1 MSASLTAQQA
11 ANFDHVTSLAPP
23 RTRVR
28 LDLSDD
34 RQYEHAVAMHTLA
47 GQTPEEF
54 PGLHKALA
62 LARDAH
68 LAEGPPPL
76 SASDDQGFTTGAV
89 VSEITRVINTQNAG
103 AAGFSS
109 VLGGSPM
116 LLNALIVKDQNAN
129 VLAKGQSSQYGDG
142 TYLGVTTGTADA
154 LQITAQMTGI
164 LMYTYQSPQSGQ
176 VITEHVTVA
185 TSTAPTADPVITQ
198 PVKRAGTP
206 GPQLRIGLGRG
217 NGATND
223 VDYWFWQGQQSTT
236 YAVPLCTTI
245 PFDGTVLTPVSANVQ
260 AIGSLARGSSAPAP
274 DPGPKGGV
282 LQISDAQVLNIL
294 NSTQAS
300 GSQLTVTMPAATS
313 STDPGN
319 PIVWIPAPWDTSEQ
333 TYFYLQLIVNLQG
346 QSLPAIA
353 QIMSS
358 SQGDVDALD
367 GLATIPPI
375 QFVFHCLAEGTAI
388 TLADGTTKA
397 IEALTAEDLVRRP
410 DGDAPV
416 VSTMLGNHAGEV
428 VRLRA
433 GDRELVLSHGHLVL
447 TPNGVVPAYELSPGD
462 EVVLEDGPATLDEA
476 GVEAFD
482 GLLANA
488 SLSAPDEPADPA
500 RNVMIANGFVVGDYE
515 LQVQDARARRDDP
528 ERILSTLDPVFHE
541 DFRRHHTPSAA

>member
-1 MSASLTAQQA
+1 MSTSLTAQQA
-11 ANFDHVTSLAPP
+11 ANFDHVASLAPP

-62 LARDAH
+62 QARDTH

-76 SASDDQGFTTGAV
+76 SVSDDEGFTTGAV
-89 VSEITRVINTQNAG
+89 VSEITRVVDTQNAG

-109 VLGGSPM
+109 VLGGSPV

-129 VLAKGQSSQYGDG
+129 VLATGQSSQFGDG
-142 TYLGVTTGTADA
+142 TYLGVTTGTASA
-154 LQITAQMTGI
+154 LPIAPSMTGI
-164 LMYTYQSPQSGQ
+164 LMYSYQGPQGGGL
-176 VITEHVTVA
+176 ITEHVTVA
-185 TSTAPTADPVITQ
+185 TSSVPTADPVITQ

-206 GPQLRIGLGRG
+206 GPQLRVGLGRG

-236 YAVPLCTTI
+236 YALPLWTTMS
-245 PFDGTVLTPVSANVQ
+245 FDGTVATPVSTNVLV
-260 AIGSLARGSSAPAP
+260 AGYLGRGSSAPDP

-282 LQISDAQVLNIL
+282 LQISPAQVTNIL

-300 GSQLTVTMPAATS
+300 GPQLTVTMPAATS

-319 PIVWIPAPWDTSEQ
+319 PIVWIPAPWDTSEL
-333 TYFYLQLIVNLQG
+333 TYFYLQLTVNLQG
-346 QSLPAIA
+346 QPLPAIA

-358 SQGDVDALD
+358 DQGDVDPLD
-367 GLATIPPI
+367 GLATIPPV

-388 TLADGTTKA
+388 TLADGGTKA
-397 IEALTAEDLVRRP
+397 IEDLTAEDLVRRP
-410 DGDAPV
+410 DGDTPV
-416 VSTMLGNHAGEV
+416 VSTVLGNHAGEV

-433 GDRELVLSHGHLVL
+433 GERDLLLSHGHLVL
-447 TPNGVVPAYELSPGD
+447 TPKGVVPAYELAAGD
-462 EVVLEDGPATLDEA
+462 EVVLEDGPATLDHA

-488 SLSAPDEPADPA
+488 SLSAPDEPADA
-500 RNVMIANGFVVGDYE
+500 AHNVMIANGFVVGDYE
-515 LQVQDARARRDDP
+515 LQVQHARQRRNDP

-541 DFRRHHTPSAA
+541 DFRRHGTTSAA